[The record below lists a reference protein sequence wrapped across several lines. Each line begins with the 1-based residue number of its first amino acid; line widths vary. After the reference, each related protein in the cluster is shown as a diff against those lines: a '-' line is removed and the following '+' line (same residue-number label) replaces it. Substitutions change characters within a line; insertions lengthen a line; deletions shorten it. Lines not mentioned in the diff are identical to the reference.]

1 MEDTMSS
8 ADRVPGGG
16 VVSLFPA
23 QVDSLRDILTLKD
36 AIALDVSMDTF
47 QSLRVSVYFA
57 GDPSDEDAPPPAARW
72 FSVSVAGTV
81 REQGATPGQVAA

>member
-1 MEDTMSS
+1 MSS
-8 ADRVPGGG
+8 TDSVPVESGI
-16 VVSLFPA
+16 VSLFPA

-57 GDPSDEDAPPPAARW
+57 GDANDEDAPLPAARW

-81 REQGATPGQVAA
+81 RERGATPGQVAA